1 MARTDGNILRAE
13 PSSHEDSGDSWY
25 LGGVDVDEQF
35 KAREAIQ
42 ASEREAREIL
52 DRVPA
57 MISTRTEEGVA
68 HTNKRLSDY
77 IGAVITNLRDG
88 SYLNYLHPD
97 DRAAVAA
104 DHIKSPNKRPN
115 DIIYRLLGKDG
126 IYRWFHTPAEPYFN
140 EDGRTYC
147 WYSLNSDI
155 DDLYRSRELLR
166 EREFQL
172 NLLIE
177 ILPVILWK
185 ADLNGRIT
193 YINKKTVEY
202 SGRTL
207 NKFQEKGWADLIHPD
222 DLAETVAVWNELLAG
237 GDGYDIVN
245 RFMCVDGQYRWFHT
259 SAGVIRDEAGNGI
272 ALHGVMLDTTPLKAA
287 EMVLQQSEQEIQRLM
302 DTVPT
307 MIWSTSPD
315 GNTAFT
321 NKVAREF
328 TGTSLEDIQ
337 NGKWIEFTHPE
348 DRELVS
354 RELSRALET
363 VNSFGAAHRLRKR
376 DGTWRWFLSRAEPSR
391 DNDENIV
398 RWFGVT
404 LDIHDGRVAEGKLGE
419 LRANLSRTLRASI
432 VAEISASIAHELNQP
447 LSSLLSNAQACFRWL
462 NAATLNIEN
471 AITSIERVVRD
482 GRAADAAI
490 RNIRSLYKQQ
500 PSVKGSFNMVEFLGE
515 VIGLLKEDASRRSTP
530 IEYEFEEP
538 VLEVLVDRY
547 QIQQIIINLVTNAID
562 AMQDIDRRPLLRI
575 RIRNAEGGR
584 VLPEFI
590 DNGHGLPDDG
600 SDRIFDAFVS
610 TKENGMGIGLAI
622 SRSIA
627 EGHAGQLWAVNNPR
641 FGATF
646 SLLLKGL
653 SVSKGNSWRHCF

>member
-104 DHIKSPNKRPN
+104 DHIKSPNKRLN

-126 IYRWFHTPAEPYFN
+126 IYRWFHPPAEPYFN

-177 ILPVILWK
+177 TLPVILWK

-237 GDGYDIVN
+237 GRRV
-245 RFMCVDGQYRWFHT
+245 R
-259 SAGVIRDEAGNGI
+259 
-272 ALHGVMLDTTPLKAA
+272 
-287 EMVLQQSEQEIQRLM
+287 
-302 DTVPT
+302 
-307 MIWSTSPD
+307 
-315 GNTAFT
+315 
-321 NKVAREF
+321 
-328 TGTSLEDIQ
+328 
-337 NGKWIEFTHPE
+337 
-348 DRELVS
+348 
-354 RELSRALET
+354 
-363 VNSFGAAHRLRKR
+363 HR
-376 DGTWRWFLSRAEPSR
+376 
-391 DNDENIV
+391 
-398 RWFGVT
+398 
-404 LDIHDGRVAEGKLGE
+404 
-419 LRANLSRTLRASI
+419 
-432 VAEISASIAHELNQP
+432 
-447 LSSLLSNAQACFRWL
+447 
-462 NAATLNIEN
+462 
-471 AITSIERVVRD
+471 
-482 GRAADAAI
+482 
-490 RNIRSLYKQQ
+490 
-500 PSVKGSFNMVEFLGE
+500 
-515 VIGLLKEDASRRSTP
+515 
-530 IEYEFEEP
+530 
-538 VLEVLVDRY
+538 
-547 QIQQIIINLVTNAID
+547 
-562 AMQDIDRRPLLRI
+562 
-575 RIRNAEGGR
+575 
-584 VLPEFI
+584 
-590 DNGHGLPDDG
+590 
-600 SDRIFDAFVS
+600 
-610 TKENGMGIGLAI
+610 
-622 SRSIA
+622 
-627 EGHAGQLWAVNNPR
+627 
-641 FGATF
+641 
-646 SLLLKGL
+646 
-653 SVSKGNSWRHCF
+653 